1 MNVRNAVLLMA
12 LWLVLAGIL
21 VGMACSAAE
30 SGGNS
35 GDVVRATWIQ
45 AEIDGDSVSL
55 PVQDIDAAELIHFK
69 VAGETGNMVFMA
81 YRVDGQLHLRAAICP
96 PCRSVGFSLDGNNLV
111 CDSCGTR
118 FEATSGAGV
127 SGACKG
133 YPKAEATGSVSEG
146 KFVVTMA
153 DLANAYENTRTPG
166 WP

>member
-1 MNVRNAVLLMA
+1 MA
-12 LWLVLAGIL
+12 SCLVLAGVL
-21 VGMACSAAE
+21 VGIACSAAE
-30 SGGNS
+30 SGGDGGNIL
-35 GDVVRATWIQ
+35 RATWIQ
-45 AEIDGDSVSL
+45 AEIEGDSVAI
-55 PVQDIDAAELIHFK
+55 PVQDIDTAELIQFK

-96 PCRSVGFSLDGNNLV
+96 PCRSVGFSLDGGDLV
-111 CDSCGTR
+111 CDTCGTR
-118 FEATSGAGV
+118 FEASSGAGL

-146 KFVVTMA
+146 KYVVTMA